1 MTAGQIGLTAI
12 SDIVAALVLLIQTE
26 VFDQDDVIID
36 SESGQNVPPISSCGK
51 NSRPK

>member
-1 MTAGQIGLTAI
+1 LPAI
-12 SDIVAALVLLIQTE
+12 SDIAAALVLIQTE